1 MEEKEENRSS
11 SSKSTFC
18 ALAPELLPLILIQ
31 IFTESLAFMQ
41 DQGWVFVKSWDKFQS
56 KIHHRDQQNF
66 DQFS

>member
-1 MEEKEENRSS
+1 MINRPLWKEENRS

-41 DQGWVFVKSWDKFQS
+41 DQGWVFAKKPRQISE
-56 KIHHRDQQNF
+56 
-66 DQFS
+66 